1 MKTNTK
7 IVDLLYEGFSPEL
20 IKSLNEKQVEVLH
33 NKLMEGK
40 KKSETKEQVT
50 SVPQPNKQVVGQKG
64 GKVELPP
71 GQNKFTLTHCLK
83 IKYIF
88 IDFSVLNI
96 F

>member
-40 KKSETKEQVT
+40 KKSETKEQSAAGKGSAMVNST
-50 SVPQPNKQVVGQKG
+50 NPNATQIAKG
-64 GKVELPP
+64 
-71 GQNKFTLTHCLK
+71 LTDKGVNVQMTEDEVAEDGALDK
-83 IKYIF
+83 
-88 IDFSVLNI
+88 
-96 F
+96 

>member
-40 KKSETKEQVT
+40 IGRAHV
-50 SVPQPNKQVVGQKG
+50 
-64 GKVELPP
+64 
-71 GQNKFTLTHCLK
+71 
-83 IKYIF
+83 
-88 IDFSVLNI
+88 
-96 F
+96 

>member
-40 KKSETKEQVT
+40 KKSETKEQSAAGKGSAIVD
-50 SVPQPNKQVVGQKG
+50 SRIANAPQTVKKLTDQGVNVQKIG
-64 GKVELPP
+64 RAHV
-71 GQNKFTLTHCLK
+71 
-83 IKYIF
+83 
-88 IDFSVLNI
+88 
-96 F
+96 